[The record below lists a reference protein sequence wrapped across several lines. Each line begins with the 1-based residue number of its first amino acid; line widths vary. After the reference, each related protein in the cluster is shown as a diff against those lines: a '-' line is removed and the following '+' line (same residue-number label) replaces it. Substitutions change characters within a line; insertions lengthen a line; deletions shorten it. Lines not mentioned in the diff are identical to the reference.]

1 MSRSK
6 LAVLCIIGG
15 WALLTTGTV
24 YADVAPPP
32 CLDGQKCEVGGKT
45 GTCKDNLCVPYGS
58 DAGQLLPTG
67 KSNGCS
73 IAAEA
78 RSHLPP
84 TLLSLLALGLWR
96 CLRRR

>member
-6 LAVLCIIGG
+6 LAVLIILGC

-32 CLDGQKCEVGGKT
+32 CPDGQKCEVGGKT
-45 GTCKDNLCVPYGS
+45 GTCKNELCVPYGS
-58 DAGQLLPTG
+58 DAGQPLPTSD
-67 KSNGCS
+67 SNGCS
-73 IAAEA
+73 IAAETG
-78 RSHLPP
+78 SHLAP

-96 CLRRR
+96 GLRRR